1 MNKTVFALTMLAS
14 GIANAENIVLPAPET
29 TGGKPLMQA
38 MAERKTAREFADKPV
53 SAKDLSN
60 ILWAAYGF
68 NRPGKRTIPTARNE
82 QGMDVY
88 VLTADGA
95 FLYNAKDNVLEQ
107 VVKKDLRD
115 LLVPQ
120 DFARKAPLTLL
131 FVEKQHKYAG
141 MHAGSAYQN
150 VGLYCASAG
159 LNNVVRGMYDAD
171 GLAKALNLGDREVIV
186 TQTVGYPV

>member
-14 GIANAENIVLPAPET
+14 GIANAENITLPAPET

-38 MAERKTAREFADKPV
+38 IAERKTAREFADTPV

-82 QGMDVY
+82 QGMDIY
-88 VLTADGA
+88 VLTAEGA

-186 TQTVGYPV
+186 TQTIGYPA

>member
-14 GIANAENIVLPAPET
+14 GIANAENITLPAPET

-38 MAERKTAREFADKPV
+38 IAERKTAREFADTPV

-68 NRPGKRTIPTARNE
+68 NRPARRTIPTARNE

-88 VLTADGA
+88 VLTAQGA

-107 VVKKDLRD
+107 VGKQDLRGF
-115 LLVPQ
+115 LGPQ

-159 LNNVVRGMYDAD
+159 LNNVVRGMYDAES
-171 GLAKALNLGDREVIV
+171 LAKALNLGDREVIV
-186 TQTVGYPV
+186 TQTIGYPA

>member
-38 MAERKTAREFADKPV
+38 MAERKTEREFADKPV

-95 FLYNAKDNVLEQ
+95 FLYNAKNNVLEQ

>member
-14 GIANAENIVLPAPET
+14 GVANAGNIALPAPET

-38 MAERKTAREFADKPV
+38 LTERKTVREFADKPV

-68 NRPGKRTIPTARNE
+68 NRPARRTIPTARNE

-88 VLTADGA
+88 VLTAQGA

-107 VVKKDLRD
+107 VGKQDLREF
-115 LLVPQ
+115 LGPQ
-120 DFARKAPLTLL
+120 DFVRQAPLTLL
-131 FVEKQHKYAG
+131 FVEKPNKYAG

-159 LNNVVRGMYDAD
+159 LNNVVRGMYDAES
-171 GLAKALNLGDREVIV
+171 LAKALNLGDKEVIV

>member
-38 MAERKTAREFADKPV
+38 MAERKTEREFADKPV

-186 TQTVGYPV
+186 TQTIGYPV

>member
-14 GIANAENIVLPAPET
+14 GVANAGNIALPAPET

-38 MAERKTAREFADKPV
+38 LTERKTVREFADKPV

-68 NRPGKRTIPTARNE
+68 NRPARRTIPTARNE

-88 VLTADGA
+88 VLTAQGA

-107 VVKKDLRD
+107 VGKQDLRGF
-115 LLVPQ
+115 LGPQ

-131 FVEKQHKYAG
+131 FVEKQNKYAG

-159 LNNVVRGMYDAD
+159 LNNVVRGMYDAES
-171 GLAKALNLGDREVIV
+171 LAKALNLGDKEVIV

>member
-14 GIANAENIVLPAPET
+14 GVANAGNIALPAPET
-29 TGGKPLMQA
+29 TGGKPLIQA
-38 MAERKTAREFADKPV
+38 LTERKTVREFADKPV

-68 NRPGKRTIPTARNE
+68 NRPARRTIPTARNE

-88 VLTADGA
+88 VLTAEGA

-186 TQTVGYPV
+186 TQTIGYPA

>member
-38 MAERKTAREFADKPV
+38 MAERKTEREFADKPV

-115 LLVPQ
+115 LLGPQ

>member
-14 GIANAENIVLPAPET
+14 GVANAENITLPAPET

-38 MAERKTAREFADKPV
+38 IAERKTAREFADKPV

-68 NRPGKRTIPTARNE
+68 NRPDKRTIPTARNE
-82 QGMDVY
+82 QGMEVY
-88 VLTADGA
+88 ALLPNGA

-107 VVKKDLRD
+107 VSQKDLRT
-115 LLVPQ
+115 LLGPQ
-120 DFARKAPLTLL
+120 DFAHKAPLTLL
-131 FVEKQHKYAG
+131 FVEKRHRYAG
-141 MHAGSAYQN
+141 THAGSAYQN

-159 LNNVVRGMYDAD
+159 LNNVVRGLVDFD
-171 GLAKALNLGDREVIV
+171 GLAKALNLGDKEVIV

>member
-14 GIANAENIVLPAPET
+14 GIANAENSVNT
-29 TGGKPLMQA
+29 K
-38 MAERKTAREFADKPV
+38 FSVVADKPV

-115 LLVPQ
+115 LLGPQ

>member
-1 MNKTVFALTMLAS
+1 MNKTVVALTMLAS
-14 GIANAENIVLPAPET
+14 GVAHAGNIALPAPET

-38 MAERKTAREFADKPV
+38 LAERKTEREFADKPV

-82 QGMDVY
+82 QGLDVY
-88 VLTADGA
+88 VLTKDGA

-107 VVKKDLRD
+107 VVTRDLREF
-115 LLVPQ
+115 LGPQ

-131 FVEKQHKYAG
+131 FVEKPNKYAG
-141 MHAGSAYQN
+141 VHAGSAYQN

-159 LNNVVRGMYDAD
+159 LSNVVRGMYDAE
-171 GLAKALNLGDREVIV
+171 GLAKALNLGDKAVTI
-186 TQTVGYPV
+186 TQTVGYPA

>member
-1 MNKTVFALTMLAS
+1 MNKTVVALTMLAS
-14 GIANAENIVLPAPET
+14 GAAHAGNIALPAPET

-38 MAERKTAREFADKPV
+38 MAERRTEREFADKPV
-53 SAKDLSN
+53 STKDLSN

-88 VLTADGA
+88 VLTKDGA

-107 VVKKDLRD
+107 VGTRDLREF
-115 LLVPQ
+115 LGAQ

-131 FVEKQHKYAG
+131 FVEKPNKYAG
-141 MHAGSAYQN
+141 THAGSAYQN
-150 VGLYCASAG
+150 VGLYCASVG
-159 LNNVVRGMYDAD
+159 MNNVVRGIYDAD
-171 GLAKALNLGDREVIV
+171 ALAKALNLGDKAVTI

>member
-14 GIANAENIVLPAPET
+14 GIANAENITLPAPET

-38 MAERKTAREFADKPV
+38 IAERKTAREFADTPV

-88 VLTADGA
+88 VLTAEGA

-107 VVKKDLRD
+107 VGKQDLRGF
-115 LLVPQ
+115 LGPQ

-186 TQTVGYPV
+186 TQTIGYPV

>member
-14 GIANAENIVLPAPET
+14 GIANAENITLPVPET

-38 MAERKTAREFADKPV
+38 MAERKTVREFADRPV
-53 SAKDLSN
+53 SAQDLSN

-68 NRPGKRTIPTARNE
+68 NRPNKRTIPTARNE

-88 VLTADGA
+88 VLTAEGA

-186 TQTVGYPV
+186 TQTIGYPA

>member
-14 GIANAENIVLPAPET
+14 GVANAGNIALPAPET

-38 MAERKTAREFADKPV
+38 LTERKTVREFADKPV

-68 NRPGKRTIPTARNE
+68 NRPARRTIPTARNE
-82 QGMDVY
+82 QGMD
-88 VLTADGA
+88 
-95 FLYNAKDNVLEQ
+95 AKDNVLEQ
-107 VVKKDLRD
+107 VGKQDLRGF
-115 LLVPQ
+115 LGPQ
-120 DFARKAPLTLL
+120 DFARQAPLTLL
-131 FVEKQHKYAG
+131 FVEKPNKYAG

-159 LNNVVRGMYDAD
+159 LNNVVRGMYDAES
-171 GLAKALNLGDREVIV
+171 LAKALNLGDKEVIV

>member
-1 MNKTVFALTMLAS
+1 MNKTVVALTMLAS
-14 GIANAENIVLPAPET
+14 GAAHAGNIALPAPET

-38 MAERKTAREFADKPV
+38 MAERRTEREFADKPV

-88 VLTADGA
+88 VLTKDGS
-95 FLYNAKDNVLEQ
+95 FLYKAKDNVLEQ
-107 VVKKDLRD
+107 VGTRDLREF
-115 LLVPQ
+115 LGAQ

-131 FVEKQHKYAG
+131 FVEKPNKYAG
-141 MHAGSAYQN
+141 THAGSAYQN

-159 LNNVVRGMYDAD
+159 LNNVVRGIYDAD
-171 GLAKALNLGDREVIV
+171 ALAKALNLGDKAVTI

>member
-14 GIANAENIVLPAPET
+14 GVANAGNIALPVPET

-38 MAERKTAREFADKPV
+38 LTERKTVREFADKPV

-68 NRPGKRTIPTARNE
+68 NRPARRTIPTARNE

-88 VLTADGA
+88 VLTAQGA

-107 VVKKDLRD
+107 VGKQDLRGF
-115 LLVPQ
+115 LGPQ
-120 DFARKAPLTLL
+120 DFARQAPLTLL
-131 FVEKQHKYAG
+131 FVEKPNKYAG

-159 LNNVVRGMYDAD
+159 LNNVVRGMYDAES
-171 GLAKALNLGDREVIV
+171 LAKALNLGDKEVIV

>member
-38 MAERKTAREFADKPV
+38 MAERKTEREFADKPV

-95 FLYNAKDNVLEQ
+95 FLYNAKDNVLKQ

-115 LLVPQ
+115 LLGPQ

>member
-14 GIANAENIVLPAPET
+14 GIANAENITLPAPET

-38 MAERKTAREFADKPV
+38 LTERKTVREFADKPV

-68 NRPGKRTIPTARNE
+68 NRPARRTIPTARNE

-88 VLTADGA
+88 VLTAEGA

-186 TQTVGYPV
+186 TQTIGYPA

>member
-14 GIANAENIVLPAPET
+14 GIANAENITLPAPET

-38 MAERKTAREFADKPV
+38 IAERKTAREFADTPV

-88 VLTADGA
+88 VLTAEGA

-171 GLAKALNLGDREVIV
+171 GLAKALKLGDREVIV
-186 TQTVGYPV
+186 TQTIGYPA

>member
-14 GIANAENIVLPAPET
+14 GIANAENITLPAPET

-38 MAERKTAREFADKPV
+38 IAERKTAREFADTPV

-88 VLTADGA
+88 VLTAEGA

-186 TQTVGYPV
+186 TQTIGYPA

>member
-14 GIANAENIVLPAPET
+14 GVANAGNIALPAPET

-38 MAERKTAREFADKPV
+38 LTERKTVREFADTPV

-82 QGMDVY
+82 QGMNVY
-88 VLTADGA
+88 VLTAEGA

-186 TQTVGYPV
+186 TQTIGYPA

>member
-14 GIANAENIVLPAPET
+14 GIANAENITLPVPET

-38 MAERKTAREFADKPV
+38 MAERKTVREFADRPV
-53 SAKDLSN
+53 SAQDLSN

-68 NRPGKRTIPTARNE
+68 NRPNKRTIPTARNE

-88 VLTADGA
+88 VLTAEGA

-159 LNNVVRGMYDAD
+159 LNNVVRGMYDAA

-186 TQTVGYPV
+186 TQTIGYPA

>member
-1 MNKTVFALTMLAS
+1 MNKTVVALTMLAS
-14 GIANAENIVLPAPET
+14 GAAHAGNIALPVPET

-38 MAERKTAREFADKPV
+38 MAERRTEREFADKPV

-88 VLTADGA
+88 VLTKDGA

-107 VVKKDLRD
+107 VGTRDLREF
-115 LLVPQ
+115 LGAQ

-131 FVEKQHKYAG
+131 FVEKPNKYAG
-141 MHAGSAYQN
+141 THAGSAYQN

-159 LNNVVRGMYDAD
+159 LNNVVRGIYDAD
-171 GLAKALNLGDREVIV
+171 ALAKALNLGDKAVTI

>member
-1 MNKTVFALTMLAS
+1 MNKTVVALTMLAS
-14 GIANAENIVLPAPET
+14 GAAHAENIALPVPET

-38 MAERKTAREFADKPV
+38 MAERRTEREFADKPV

-88 VLTADGA
+88 VLTKDGA

-107 VVKKDLRD
+107 VGTRDLREF
-115 LLVPQ
+115 LGAQ

-131 FVEKQHKYAG
+131 FVEKPNKYAG
-141 MHAGSAYQN
+141 THAGSAYQN

-159 LNNVVRGMYDAD
+159 LNNVVRGIYDAD
-171 GLAKALNLGDREVIV
+171 ALAKALNLGDKAVTI